1 MYVCKLLLLLT
12 RFCFK
17 PKEMKPTAPTT
28 TTTIQQRPCAYC
40 APLPKSSQS
49 VNVQL
54 VNDVMFVRR
63 VVFCKFYRKN
73 Y

>member
-1 MYVCKLLLLLT
+1 MYVSKLLLLLT

-17 PKEMKPTAPTT
+17 PKEMKP

>member
-1 MYVCKLLLLLT
+1 MYVSKLLLLLT

-28 TTTIQQRPCAYC
+28 TTQQRPCAYC

-63 VVFCKFYRKN
+63 VVFCKFYRKKLK
-73 Y
+73 